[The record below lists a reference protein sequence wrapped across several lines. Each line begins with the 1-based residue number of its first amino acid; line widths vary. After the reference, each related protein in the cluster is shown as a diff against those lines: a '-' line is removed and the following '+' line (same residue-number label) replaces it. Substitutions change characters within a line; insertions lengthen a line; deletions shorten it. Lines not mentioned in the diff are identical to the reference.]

1 MSKRHSIKVRWRAFR
16 IWQELGDFPWKKA
29 PVAPAPAAAP
39 GTPSPA
45 DAAAP
50 VAPSASAS
58 AAAPVAPSA
67 SASADA
73 PVAPT
78 SRSGKSRRSRR
89 PRTPSAPRKSSG
101 DFYRGAFDSIPFL
114 NEDAKRT
121 FTHLLLRP
129 GYMIRDYIRGDHER
143 YLAPLTALIVFYA
156 FFALVFSILQP
167 VQQKESEIDKFGA
180 AWEGVEVNEDNP
192 AHEKEVNLLKSTANI
207 LLQGYTYLNL
217 DQHPEKVHTQAEAS
231 LAALEDTL
239 RDQGIPL
246 FIGRFFLL
254 WFALGIALRRYRMGM
269 PAIAAASAYILC
281 QFSFFMLFAVILT
294 FGQSKSVGLAVMA
307 GVMLIDLRQWLGESW
322 KKSLGLTIRTGI
334 WYALL
339 FLAVLLLVSGLV
351 VLLAW
356 IKGV

>member
-1 MSKRHSIKVRWRAFR
+1 MNKRHSLKVRWRAFC
-16 IWQELGDFPWKKA
+16 IWQELGEFPWKKA
-29 PVAPAPAAAP
+29 PAPVAPAPDSAAAAP
-39 GTPSPA
+39 DPA
-45 DAAAP
+45 PDSAAPAP
-50 VAPSASAS
+50 VAPN
-58 AAAPVAPSA
+58 
-67 SASADA
+67 
-73 PVAPT
+73 
-78 SRSGKSRRSRR
+78 SRSGKPRRSRN

-167 VQQKESEIDKFGA
+167 VQQKESEFEKFGA
-180 AWEGVEVNEDNP
+180 VLLSPDVTEEIGDNQ
-192 AHEKEVNLLKSTANI
+192 AGLDLLRGTAMV
-207 LLQGYTYLNL
+207 LQKGYTYLNL
-217 DQHPEKVHTQAEAS
+217 DQHPEDVHTQAESS
-231 LAALEDTL
+231 LAALEGTL
-239 RDQGIPL
+239 RSQGIPL

-307 GVMLIDLRQWLGESW
+307 AVMLIDLRQWLGETW